1 MIVISRSFIKNNKK
15 LAGERMEELNF
26 NNWFKGFLEEKRLSK
41 KDIEFENKHF
51 FYSLPVNSI
60 QQFLSSKS
68 EKQQEKV
75 KSKLLEL
82 SFCNMSTSHFLEH
95 LGKWIITGEGEL
107 TK

>member
-1 MIVISRSFIKNNKK
+1 
-15 LAGERMEELNF
+15 MEELNF
-26 NNWFKGFLEEKRLSK
+26 NNWFKGFFEEKGLFK
-41 KDIEFENKHF
+41 KDIEFEDNHF

-60 QQFLSSKS
+60 QQFLSSIRA
-68 EKQQEKV
+68 KQQEKV

-82 SFCNMSTSHFLEH
+82 NFCNMNISHFLEH